1 MNIDDFLNRLER
13 VRQLPDGQFFASC
26 PTPAHK
32 HGDRSAGLKIKGT
45 GDGKIILHCFSGCH
59 YEAITDAMGLTLSDL
74 FPVPKNSAQTGRRD
88 PRPYISKAAWKSVTT
103 DAALTLIAIDNP
115 DQDTSESDRQALRQA
130 ADRLENLSM
139 YFFTDQDPA
148 RALLSVDA
156 IDCSIL
162 LGQVSLGLPLRTH
175 EAYKPAAINL
185 FRFAE
190 QQAGAR

>member
-1 MNIDDFLNRLER
+1 MNIGDFLNRLER

-26 PTPAHK
+26 PTLAHK
-32 HGDRSAGLKIKGT
+32 HGDRSAGLKIKET

-59 YEAITDAMGLTLSDL
+59 SEAITDAMGLTLSDL
-74 FPVPKNSAQTGRRD
+74 FPAPDKSTHTGRRD
-88 PRPYISKAAWKSVTT
+88 RRSYISKAAWKSVIT
-103 DAALTLIAIDNP
+103 DAALTLITIDNS
-115 DQDTSESDRQALRQA
+115 DQDISESDRQAQRQA
-130 ADRLENLSM
+130 ADRLEKLSLTLS
-139 YFFTDQDPA
+139 TDKDPA

-162 LGQVSLGLPLRTH
+162 LGKVSLGLPLRKH